1 MVRKV
6 VTWVVIADGARARIY
21 RNDGPGRGLDAVP
34 DRSMTGDRRR
44 ERDIMADKPGRSFDS
59 HGQGRHSME
68 PTTDPRDVLERQF
81 LGELADMLQSAANAG
96 EYDRLVLAAAPRAL
110 GELRDRMPRAVAD
123 RISAEISKDL
133 TKLPSGDLPKHLAG
147 VMAV

>member
-21 RNDGPGRGLDAVP
+21 RNDGPGKGLEAMP
-34 DRSMTGDRRR
+34 DLSMTGDRRKER
-44 ERDIMADKPGRSFDS
+44 EIMADKPGRSFDS

-68 PTTDPRDVLERQF
+68 PTTDPREILERQF
-81 LGELADMLQSAANAG
+81 LGELAETLQSAASAG
-96 EYDRLVLAAAPRAL
+96 EFDRLVLAAAPRAL
-110 GELRDRMPRAVAD
+110 GELREMMPRAVAD
-123 RISAEISKDL
+123 RISAEIAKDL
-133 TKLPSGDLPKHLAG
+133 TKLPSGDLPKHLAD